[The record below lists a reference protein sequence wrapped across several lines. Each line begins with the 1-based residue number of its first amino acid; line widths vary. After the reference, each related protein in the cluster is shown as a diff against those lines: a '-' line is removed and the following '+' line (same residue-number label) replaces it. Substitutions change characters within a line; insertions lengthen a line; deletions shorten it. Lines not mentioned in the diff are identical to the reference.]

1 MSIQTT
7 QTSLGPFP
15 NRSPGRPK
23 GYEPFSQQSD
33 SKCSLTLTKLNKFID
48 KNAGG
53 DATGLILAYLKS
65 KHSKTCFSA
74 REFNRSFELAW
85 INKLLRGFNNIY
97 SSMPN
102 YNKIQ
107 YVTIFRNAGMTR
119 DEVNSVGYNISNKAW
134 VNAGK
139 HITEFGVRA
148 PHPTQKKQGISPDVT
163 KRLRIVTFL
172 LIANQITQNQRRYKT
187 SFTL

>member
-1 MSIQTT
+1 
-7 QTSLGPFP
+7 
-15 NRSPGRPK
+15 
-23 GYEPFSQQSD
+23 
-33 SKCSLTLTKLNKFID
+33 
-48 KNAGG
+48 
-53 DATGLILAYLKS
+53 
-65 KHSKTCFSA
+65 
-74 REFNRSFELAW
+74 
-85 INKLLRGFNNIY
+85 
-97 SSMPN
+97 MPN